1 MICFQLKVQRMK
13 PPRFERQA
21 CAASADSSVT
31 SFSQAFG
38 DSTLE
43 PHSKVSVLEIE
54 APAIITVLRA
64 VFDQSPDAVCITSED
79 HIVFTNLAFAAFF
92 GVTQR
97 DSLAGRSIYALL
109 EPPLHAA
116 LREQGQRALAG
127 QVSGELVRQ
136 QINQTD
142 GSTRM
147 LTWAASALPE
157 LGKGVLQRVLSDV
170 TQQTQERVAWER
182 SRRELQRLSANQVD
196 AREAERRHIAREM
209 HDELGQRLTALK
221 LELSSLARQRH
232 QDSDARISAMLN
244 MVDDTVASV
253 RRIASD
259 LRPMMLDDLGLN
271 PAIEWLARESAQRMN
286 IKVNVILEEPELPN
300 EHQLVIAIY
309 RIVQEALTNVARHA
323 NATLVRIETKREGD
337 ELRVVVSDNGR
348 GFSAQ
353 AMERDNSHGLIGIRE
368 RTLSLGGHFEIGNL
382 PTGGARIAIR
392 LPLQLT
398 NGRPK
403 ILTERRCQNPIA
415 DDDVGDA
422 PAPRKR
428 SAVAFAFDRAVKRLQ
443 SVPIKA

>member
-1 MICFQLKVQRMK
+1 MK

-21 CAASADSSVT
+21 CAATAHSP
-31 SFSQAFG
+31 FG
-38 DSTLE
+38 KLHRSLRESTLE
-43 PHSKVSVLEIE
+43 PHSEVSGLEIE
-54 APAIITVLRA
+54 SPAIITVLRA
-64 VFDQSPDAVCITSED
+64 VFDQSSDAVCITSED
-79 HIVFTNLAFAAFF
+79 RIVFTNIAFAAFF

-97 DSLAGRSIYALL
+97 DSLAGRSIYTLL

-116 LREQGQRALAG
+116 LREQAQRALAG
-127 QVSGELVRQ
+127 QAPSDLVRQ
-136 QINQTD
+136 QINQSD
-142 GSTRM
+142 SSTRM
-147 LTWAASALPE
+147 LRWVASALPE

-170 TQQTQERVAWER
+170 TQQTQERMAWER

-221 LELSSLARQRH
+221 LELASLARQRH

-348 GFSAQ
+348 GFSSQ

-403 ILTERRCQNPIA
+403 ILTERRCQKPITHS
-415 DDDVGDA
+415 DLGDA
-422 PAPRKR
+422 PVPRKR
-428 SAVAFAFDRAVKRLQ
+428 AAVALAFDRAVKLLQ
-443 SVPIKA
+443 SVPVKA